1 VKFKPAGNTKVTI
14 TPAADCAQANVS
26 ITTRN
31 PNEKTPAQVAG
42 DMFAYVGT
50 MFRRLQITYRETN
63 SMTLPGFEPEAGF
76 MGQRKTEGGYAP
88 GYDFA
93 FGFIPDNMVERAKEQ
108 GWLSGDTSIVQ
119 PATRAHTSDLDIKL
133 TLEPLPGFK
142 ELTGT
147 VEEHWTSMIR
157 EAIAQ
162 QAKIGIPYFEKAHV
176 HIRITTPLGTN
187 NRKVWD
193 TSNRAINVIINNL
206 KGIFFDDDDFEHM
219 SCSIEACWGKIGIT
233 EVRICDHK
241 SMKKCDIFK

>member
-1 VKFKPAGNTKVTI
+1 LRSHIIGIMYDMIDFGSATKRAVGE
-14 TPAADCAQANVS
+14 VS
-26 ITTRN
+26 VPQTDSDKMVCLR
-31 PNEKTPAQVAG
+31 
-42 DMFAYVGT
+42 
-50 MFRRLQITYRETN
+50 
-63 SMTLPGFEPEAGF
+63 
-76 MGQRKTEGGYAP
+76 
-88 GYDFA
+88 
-93 FGFIPDNMVERAKEQ
+93 IP
-108 GWLSGDTSIVQ
+108 
-119 PATRAHTSDLDIKL
+119 
-133 TLEPLPGFK
+133 EPLPGFK